1 MHIYLIQGKKKIC
14 IQISFLRHLSHICTY
29 ILTIYNYRDSGHCL
43 EGWDGVNCYF
53 SFISL
58 KRSLSG
64 RVDFNQIVF
73 NILFIS
79 NNNKDTLL
87 SELLE
92 ARLGMR

>member
-14 IQISFLRHLSHICTY
+14 IQISFLLHLFHICTY
-29 ILTIYNYRDSGHCL
+29 ILTIYNYSDSGHCL
-43 EGWDGVNCYF
+43 EGWDGVNYYF

-58 KRSLSG
+58 KSLSG
-64 RVDFNQIVF
+64 RVEYSIYY
-73 NILFIS
+73 LIS

>member
-43 EGWDGVNCYF
+43 EGWDGVNYYF

-58 KRSLSG
+58 KSLTG
-64 RVDFNQIVF
+64 RVEYSIYY
-73 NILFIS
+73 
-79 NNNKDTLL
+79 L
-87 SELLE
+87 SVTTIKIHYLVNY
-92 ARLGMR
+92 